1 MCVLPLNWPLLG
13 SNPQWLSGGVNGGQ
27 WGYDCCHV
35 AGVRQYKGCVTH
47 SRLLSDTVV
56 FDL

>member
-1 MCVLPLNWPLLG
+1 MLPLNWPLLG